1 MRTFPQFSYHF
12 CPFYNASVLTERLRF
27 AILRTVQMSGNHRHQ
42 RPLTS
47 LEKQDSWLSGL
58 LYHVIFFSDLY
69 IPNTSLITESI
80 YAITSN
86 EISVKIYPTKT
97 LMAQI
102 RPRYIIDFP
111 CTK

>member
-27 AILRTVQMSGNHRHQ
+27 AILKTVQMSGNHRHQ

-69 IPNTSLITESI
+69 ISLIEQNVKGFCQKCGVI
-80 YAITSN
+80 Y
-86 EISVKIYPTKT
+86 
-97 LMAQI
+97 
-102 RPRYIIDFP
+102 
-111 CTK
+111 